1 MSKENQGGIVYILEN
16 VAMPGIV
23 KIGRTSRDSIEKR
36 LGELYSTGVPVPFDC
51 VYAARVADAKKVEEA
66 FHEAFGPY
74 RINPKREFFEIE
86 SFQAKA
92 LLSLVATDD
101 VTPEIQ
107 KEAANVDVESLA
119 GVNRL
124 KSRGPR
130 MNFVDMK
137 IDVGEILKFTRE
149 DIEVEV
155 VSHNKVRYKDKEDY
169 LTPITKQLL
178 GTSGAPATSTHWTYQ
193 GRLLREIY
201 KETYFEIQ

>member
-1 MSKENQGGIVYILEN
+1 MSKEKQGGIVYVLEN

-51 VYAARVADAKKVEEA
+51 VYAARVADAKEVEEA
-66 FHEAFGPY
+66 FHDAFGPY

-86 SFQAKA
+86 SFQAIA
-92 LLSLVATDD
+92 LLRLVATDD

-107 KEAANVDVESLA
+107 NEAAKVDVESLA
-119 GVNRL
+119 GAKKL

-130 MNFVDMK
+130 MNFSEMN
-137 IDVGEILKFTRE
+137 IPVGEMLKFTRD

-155 VSHNKVRYKDKEDY
+155 VSHNKVKYKNKEDY
-169 LTPITKQLL
+169 LTPITKELL
-178 GTSGAPATSTHWTYQ
+178 GISGAPATSTHWTYQ

-201 KETYFEIQ
+201 KETYFEVL